1 MSNVVQR
8 PTTPRAASTQSQ
20 SSVSPVSP
28 VSPVSLMPT
37 PASDVGDLAE
47 TEAFYLHAK
56 VFTTLQHAAVR
67 QGTADWRVYARERL
81 DAALAAHALLLD
93 PIQAEA
99 VRQYAQAL
107 DIAPE
112 ELLAQL
118 LAPEMVRRERRRRQ
132 IISFV
137 QRHHPR
143 PPRGC
148 LLPIIWGGALLCVCA
163 LGLLALLLCIIL
175 LHAAR

>member
-1 MSNVVQR
+1 
-8 PTTPRAASTQSQ
+8 
-20 SSVSPVSP
+20 
-28 VSPVSLMPT
+28 MPT
-37 PASDVGDLAE
+37 GASDADDLAE

-56 VFTTLQHAAVR
+56 VFATLQRAAAR
-67 QGTADWRVYARERL
+67 QGAADWRVYARERL

-93 PIQAEA
+93 PAQAEA

-132 IISFV
+132 VISFV

-148 LLPIIWGGALLCVCA
+148 LLPIIWGMALLCVCA
-163 LGLLALLLCIIL
+163 LGLIVVWLGIIL

>member
-1 MSNVVQR
+1 MSNVVPK
-8 PTTPRAASTQSQ
+8 PTVASTQPST
-20 SSVSPVSP
+20 SS

-37 PASDVGDLAE
+37 AASDVGDTAE

-56 VFTTLQHAAVR
+56 VFATLQRAAAR
-67 QGTADWRVYARERL
+67 QGTTDWRSHARERL
-81 DAALAAHALLLD
+81 DTALAAHTLLLD
-93 PIQAEA
+93 PEQADA
-99 VRQYAQAL
+99 VRQYAKAL

-118 LAPEMVRRERRRRQ
+118 LAPEMMRRERRRWQ
-132 IISFV
+132 VISFV

-148 LLPIIWGGALLCVCA
+148 LLPLVWGMALLCVCA
-163 LGLLALLLCIIL
+163 LGLIVVWLGIIL